1 MFFTTIITYLDYI
14 TIIFAFF
21 AMMASGYNFFAR
33 RKELKEI
40 EIYIVIDGVKKL
52 IPIKIARKNVTRAE
66 IKGIMSDFDKDHN
79 YTINY
84 LKSSK
89 FMNDIFLVQKGK
101 KNDLTIEILSQ
112 DKFDLDDRDFYNI

>member
-112 DKFDLDDRDFYNI
+112 DKFDLDDRDFYSI

>member
-1 MFFTTIITYLDYI
+1 MFFTTIITCLDYI

>member
-1 MFFTTIITYLDYI
+1 
-14 TIIFAFF
+14 
-21 AMMASGYNFFAR
+21 MASGYNFFAR

-112 DKFDLDDRDFYNI
+112 DKFDLDDRDFYSI

>member
-52 IPIKIARKNVTRAE
+52 IPIKIARKNVTREE

>member
-101 KNDLTIEILSQ
+101 KNNLTIEILSQ